1 VPTARRL
8 AILAI
13 LLLAAGSCA
22 KRRPETYTVTMRGM
36 AFTPA
41 ELVVREGDTV
51 IWQNDDFFPHT
62 ATAAGVFNSA
72 EIASKASW
80 TYQATQKGD
89 HAYVCT
95 LHPMMKARLVVR

>member
-1 VPTARRL
+1 MRTRL
-8 AILAI
+8 ALVV
-13 LLLAAGSCA
+13 LMLLAAGSCF
-22 KRRPETYTVTMRGM
+22 KRRPQTYTVTMKGM

-41 ELVVREGDTV
+41 EVVVAEGDTV

-62 ATAAGVFNSA
+62 ATAAGVFGSG

-80 TYQATQKGD
+80 RWVTDKKGE

-95 LHPMMKARLVVR
+95 LHPTMKARLVVR